1 MSQLPLVASAISSI
15 IESPVKT
22 YDECIAN
29 GLKID
34 PSQILDLDTIY
45 KRSLTRINEE
55 VLEFVPPEN
64 MTTRDSSEQIQIFVI
79 PLESHVVESQSM
91 FVDPS
96 ITVLEFK
103 KAICA
108 KFEYNIETIRLI
120 FRCQQLDD
128 RKTLASYEIQK
139 GRTIQVLSRVIGGS
153 GFYVIKSDLLDP
165 SYDYDFTYL
174 KDTGTTFLRGKEL
187 YKRPYGWMR
196 IALNVRKFGNNNTWL
211 GHVGN
216 SPHEWPVSYHGTKK
230 KFAESIANE
239 GYLVSK
245 GKRFLYG
252 KGIYSSPDI
261 GIAEGYAGE
270 FDHNNVKYKVIFQNR
285 VNPAGF
291 QRHFNDKY
299 WFYLGKLFW
308 TGNLELDAG
317 RPLKREFSPVPY
329 TTCSLKLYFPNLKYY
344 SSVL

>member
-1 MSQLPLVASAISSI
+1 MREVGY
-15 IESPVKT
+15 VK
-22 YDECIAN
+22 
-29 GLKID
+29 
-34 PSQILDLDTIY
+34 QTIKLEWPY

-64 MTTRDSSEQIQIFVI
+64 MTTHDSSKQIQIFVI

-108 KFEYNIETIRLI
+108 KFDYNIEMIRLI

-128 RKTLASYEIQK
+128 RKTLASYKIQK

-174 KDTGTTFLRGKEL
+174 KDNGTTFLRGKEL

-196 IALNVRKFGNNNTWL
+196 IALNVRKFGNNNTC
-211 GHVGN
+211 
-216 SPHEWPVSYHGTKK
+216 
-230 KFAESIANE
+230 
-239 GYLVSK
+239 K
-245 GKRFLYG
+245 GKRFLFG

-270 FDHNNVKYKVIFQNR
+270 FDHNNVKYMVIFQNR

-291 QRHFNDKY
+291 QRHLNDKY
-299 WFYLGKLFW
+299 WVTPKD
-308 TGNLELDAG
+308 EDI
-317 RPLKREFSPVPY
+317 RPYGLCLKRIGLQQFLFRKVILDKKFR
-329 TTCSLKLYFPNLKYY
+329 T
-344 SSVL
+344 

>member
-299 WFYLGKLFW
+299 WVTPKD
-308 TGNLELDAG
+308 EDI
-317 RPLKREFSPVPY
+317 RPYGLCYKRIG
-329 TTCSLKLYFPNLKYY
+329 LQQ
-344 SSVL
+344 SVLFRKVILDRKFRT